1 MPFKVTNNAT
11 TILAS
16 GVSSSD
22 TTFTVATGTG
32 SLFPI
37 INAINDVGY
46 FYVRVGT
53 DEDNEVKKCTARSS
67 DSFTCDSFS
76 SNWPSGTTVKLT
88 VCSQLFDE
96 IPRIITTDT
105 TYTLKSSGGD
115 FNNFGYFWLAIKD
128 VIIVPPAIVTLNI
141 DPGEWSVYG
150 TDVAN
155 TLLDSSLYL
164 NSERI
169 RIFGTIIFVDITS
182 VQSSSGSSGAWSIE
196 LNVTSVGTA
205 AVNEYLVVMDTPTGG
220 TNPEYLL
227 GCHPITNVDSGNNRI
242 TISSVNQTA
251 TAPSGAVTTTA
262 SVHQT
267 RIVCP
272 NPP

>member
-1 MPFKVTNNAT
+1 MPFKVANNAIT
-11 TILAS
+11 TLAS

-37 INAINDVGY
+37 LSATNNVSY

-53 DEDNEVKKCTARSS
+53 DETNEVKKCTARSS

-128 VIIVPPAIVTLNI
+128 VIIVPPAIVTLNV

-150 TDVAN
+150 ADVSN

-164 NSERI
+164 NPERI
-169 RIFGTIIFVDITS
+169 RIYGTVISMDITS
-182 VQSSSGSSGAWSIE
+182 VQSSSGSSGAWSII
-196 LNVTSVGTA
+196 LNVTSVGTV
-205 AVNEYLVVMDTPTGG
+205 AVNEYLAVIDTPTGG

-227 GCHPITNVDSGNNRI
+227 GCHQITDVDSGNSRI

-262 SVHQT
+262 AVLQT
-267 RIVCP
+267 RFICP
-272 NPP
+272 DPP